1 MTKMGAK
8 ENFAP
13 KTLFP
18 EKVLTKAEQT
28 FEPLMSLQPAQ
39 EFIERGFFNETVAE
53 ESKVFMPASITEGGM
68 EVDEFSSS
76 SEEICKE
83 QEEPSQH
90 EQSLRMSNDFMSQ
103 EVLQNIA
110 LGRDCLLGDEELMGT
125 KKGLTCRQTPMALI
139 A

>member
-1 MTKMGAK
+1 
-8 ENFAP
+8 
-13 KTLFP
+13 
-18 EKVLTKAEQT
+18 
-28 FEPLMSLQPAQ
+28 
-39 EFIERGFFNETVAE
+39 VAE
-53 ESKVFMPASITEGGM
+53 ESKIPMQASVTEGGM

-76 SEEICKE
+76 SEETCKE
-83 QEEPSQH
+83 QEEPS
-90 EQSLRMSNDFMSQ
+90 LRMSSDFMSQ